1 MLKTQI
7 DDFDKR
13 RFDSALRAKFITDCL
28 TFNNSKMMENYI
40 GKKCIVRCY
49 GAGVFFGEVKE
60 VSSDANGLNVRLGNA
75 RKVWY
80 WDGAAAVEQLSQEGC
95 NDSSKITVAV
105 PELVVANAVQIIP
118 CSDKAIANIEAKKNI
133 NALLKGLEVAFD
145 ETFNYAMCRVPE
157 GMAERTEALQSYA
170 DDIVRLLI
178 LCYSRVDGDPQGN
191 DKRQRVHRAIANFKA
206 VPGFDAEA
214 LIRFFKMR

>member
-1 MLKTQI
+1 MSTSNPSGAVTREQPGEKAATG
-7 DDFDKR
+7 R
-13 RFDSALRAKFITDCL
+13 REYVDITNDTTLVKQDQKGGSSPRPGPEFMTDCL
-28 TFNNSKMMENYI
+28 TFNDSKMMENYI

-60 VSSDANGLNVRLGNA
+60 ITSDANGLNVRLANA

-118 CSDKAIANIEAKKNI
+118 CSDKAIANIEAK
-133 NALLKGLEVAFD
+133 
-145 ETFNYAMCRVPE
+145 
-157 GMAERTEALQSYA
+157 AEW
-170 DDIVRLLI
+170 
-178 LCYSRVDGDPQGN
+178 
-191 DKRQRVHRAIANFKA
+191 KR
-206 VPGFDAEA
+206 
-214 LIRFFKMR
+214 